1 MRRRTRRLGRAAKPA
16 VEIRHLAWA
25 YLNRYAAVVLPLHPV
40 LEVRFHATDQG
51 REPVRDWLKSL
62 PPGARKA
69 IGEDLKTVQ
78 FGWPLGMPLVRK
90 MEPGLW
96 ETRSTIDAGIARV
109 LFTTVGPVMVLLHGF
124 VKKTGKT
131 PMGDLKLALRR
142 MKEVRH
148 G

>member
-1 MRRRTRRLGRAAKPA
+1 MP
-16 VEIRHLAWA
+16 
-25 YLNRYAAVVLPLHPV
+25 LPPV
-40 LEVRFHATDQG
+40 LEVRFYATDQG

-90 MEPGLW
+90 VEPGLW

-109 LFTTVGPVMVLLHGF
+109 LFTTVGPVMVLLHAF
-124 VKKTGKT
+124 VKKTRKT
-131 PMGDLKLALRR
+131 PMDDLKLALRR
-142 MKEVRH
+142 MKEVHH

>member
-1 MRRRTRRLGRAAKPA
+1 VP
-16 VEIRHLAWA
+16 
-25 YLNRYAAVVLPLHPV
+25 PFPPV
-40 LEVRFHATDQG
+40 LEVRFYATDQG

-62 PPGARKA
+62 PPDARKA

-90 MEPGLW
+90 MDPGLW
-96 ETRSTIDAGIARV
+96 EVRSTIDAGIARI

-131 PMGDLKLALRR
+131 PMDDLKLALRR
-142 MKEVRH
+142 MKEVHH

>member
-1 MRRRTRRLGRAAKPA
+1 MVLPRATGRAGRGRRTWPL
-16 VEIRHLAWA
+16 VSQ
-25 YLNRYAAVVLPLHPV
+25 YQNRYTGLVPPLPPV
-40 LEVRFHATDQG
+40 LEVRFYATDQG

-62 PPGARKA
+62 TPAARKA

-90 MEPGLW
+90 MDPGLW
-96 ETRSTIDAGIARV
+96 EVRSTIDAGIARV

-124 VKKTGKT
+124 VKKTAKT
-131 PMGDLKLALRR
+131 PADDLKLARRR
-142 MKEVRH
+142 MKEVHH

>member
-1 MRRRTRRLGRAAKPA
+1 MYQNMYTSTVP
-16 VEIRHLAWA
+16 
-25 YLNRYAAVVLPLHPV
+25 PLLPV
-40 LEVRFHATDQG
+40 LEVRFYATDQG

-62 PPGARKA
+62 PPDARKG
-69 IGEDLKTVQ
+69 IGEDIKTVQ

-96 ETRSTIDAGIARV
+96 EARSTIEAGIARV

-124 VKKTGKT
+124 VKKSVKT
-131 PMGDLKLALRR
+131 PMNDLKLALRR
-142 MKEVRH
+142 MKEVHH